1 MPYTITNN
9 QPNYITVA
17 QSELANESVE
27 INTDKVPAYLKLT
40 KITVNDNEIKAN
52 SDGKYI
58 FTMPENDVTI
68 AAEVEV
74 NLEKNSNNEY
84 VISTD
89 EELTFLAKAVN
100 NGFEIRNVVLAAD
113 VTAST
118 AKGFEPIGTKDK
130 PYKGNFNGKGH
141 TVTLAV
147 TSGIAY
153 DDTAATGLF
162 GVTSNAYIRNLVI
175 KGSVD
180 GGDNT
185 SSYTGTFVDVM
196 SDYNGLYNVYSE
208 VSVSGSGFVGGL
220 VGYSAK
226 NVTAYNAVMNGT
238 VTQKNTADD
247 KKKVGT
253 IIGKGSCN
261 TGYIYYNSEKNSGVF
276 YAGYNSNGNEITA
289 DRSSNMAK
297 TTAEL
302 FSDDTMDSLNIYS
315 KHYNYL
321 YWDFVTEDG
330 AQTVKMSEKCP
341 VPVYDII
348 TANED
353 IIRTSYYSRAGKTVA
368 IEIDLS
374 DDDKNMVNSVKEIKV
389 TDSKGNS
396 VNVTKTGEDKYEFV
410 MPKSDV
416 NILAVC
422 DYNLTKDSDGVYY
435 ISDIYDLFAFAR
447 LVEQG
452 QTDADAKVVGKNID
466 YTDYNS
472 YYEYENIGLIGRNAP
487 YTGTFD
493 GNGANIKLN
502 SALFG
507 ETDGA
512 VIKNVNMEVYSNA
525 AKTAGIVRTANNT
538 RIDNCDVNI
547 KVMSYSGIYGGVA
560 AEAYNSTITNC
571 IVTAQG
577 SVYEFGGIAYST
589 SGNTVIANCALGNS
603 SVNVLNVYGG
613 IVAYAY
619 GKTEIYNC
627 ANNDAVFDADDEAGI
642 VAYAEL
648 SGLTLENNLYNE
660 KRGYYDV
667 YYDIENGQEML
678 AMTDKNSEV
687 SDEDNDGLYIPAKL
701 NEYAEVNSD
710 SIEGVTLKK
719 WSIDDNYELCFA
731 DGKYKE
737 IYLINQSG
745 VKANTLV
752 DESYIRGAF
761 SGVEVTIAQPP
772 ANAKLTL
779 TFKVT
784 KVDEV
789 TPIGQYADKISI
801 TKKVKDNNVIFT
813 VKPIDG
819 TSDKLASAAL
829 FAAEYDNEG
838 NLVNIKI
845 GENEN
850 DGDKLIITAGLPETD
865 NYKLM
870 LWDEAKSP
878 MADAITD
885 VLYERMFYM
894 GRKVQIVS
902 IS

>member
-1 MPYTITNN
+1 M
-9 QPNYITVA
+9 
-17 QSELANESVE
+17 
-27 INTDKVPAYLKLT
+27 
-40 KITVNDNEIKAN
+40 
-52 SDGKYI
+52 
-58 FTMPENDVTI
+58 
-68 AAEVEV
+68 
-74 NLEKNSNNEY
+74 
-84 VISTD
+84 
-89 EELTFLAKAVN
+89 
-100 NGFEIRNVVLAAD
+100 
-113 VTAST
+113 
-118 AKGFEPIGTKDK
+118 
-130 PYKGNFNGKGH
+130 
-141 TVTLAV
+141 
-147 TSGIAY
+147 
-153 DDTAATGLF
+153 
-162 GVTSNAYIRNLVI
+162 
-175 KGSVD
+175 
-180 GGDNT
+180 
-185 SSYTGTFVDVM
+185 
-196 SDYNGLYNVYSE
+196 
-208 VSVSGSGFVGGL
+208 
-220 VGYSAK
+220 
-226 NVTAYNAVMNGT
+226 
-238 VTQKNTADD
+238 
-247 KKKVGT
+247 
-253 IIGKGSCN
+253 
-261 TGYIYYNSEKNSGVF
+261 
-276 YAGYNSNGNEITA
+276 
-289 DRSSNMAK
+289 
-297 TTAEL
+297 
-302 FSDDTMDSLNIYS
+302 
-315 KHYNYL
+315 
-321 YWDFVTEDG
+321 
-330 AQTVKMSEKCP
+330 
-341 VPVYDII
+341 
-348 TANED
+348 
-353 IIRTSYYSRAGKTVA
+353 
-368 IEIDLS
+368 
-374 DDDKNMVNSVKEIKV
+374 
-389 TDSKGNS
+389 
-396 VNVTKTGEDKYEFV
+396 
-410 MPKSDV
+410 
-416 NILAVC
+416 
-422 DYNLTKDSDGVYY
+422 
-435 ISDIYDLFAFAR
+435 
-447 LVEQG
+447 
-452 QTDADAKVVGKNID
+452 GKNID

-701 NEYAEVNSD
+701 NEYAEANSD

-772 ANAKLTL
+772 ANAKITL

-870 LWDEAKSP
+870 LWDEAKSH